1 MSHLVQS
8 LRAADP
14 QFRGQCESALARLV
28 TPALN
33 GSGAFSALTE
43 PQKRDL
49 RVVMLRFVTE
59 PGERQRIVS
68 TCALLTAARAGVIAV
83 VPGAGPPVDYTIPDA
98 SADLQA
104 GAIAALRIEIQ
115 AE

>member
-14 QFRGQCESALARLV
+14 QFRG
-28 TPALN
+28 
-33 GSGAFSALTE
+33 
-43 PQKRDL
+43 
-49 RVVMLRFVTE
+49 
-59 PGERQRIVS
+59 S

-104 GAIAALRIEIQ
+104 GAIAALRIEIR